1 MSNCQAARECY
12 QGPDGEGT
20 AMVRNDLMTPLL
32 AVIALVLSVAA
43 LREASA
49 VFAPLA
55 LAIFIIALV
64 WPLQAALETR
74 LPKFVA
80 LLMTMAATIF
90 VCLAF
95 SWLVAW
101 GFGRVIRALA
111 ADTARL
117 QAVYDSVVVWL
128 EARGIS
134 VSGLFAEHFNVRFFI
149 GTLQQVTGRLN
160 TTLGF
165 WVVTFVYVLL
175 GLTEAKDASVRA
187 GNLTSESA
195 RQVLIGGAASMAAKF
210 RRYMIVRTQ
219 MSVMTGFLV
228 WLFSFAIG
236 LPFAA
241 EWGVIAFALNYIP
254 FLGPLVATVFPT
266 LVAILHFETWQA
278 VILVLAGLNLIQF
291 VIGNWVEPRASGSA
305 LSVSP
310 TVVLFS
316 VFFWTWM
323 WGLFGTFIGV
333 PITIAILSFAGEH
346 PATRWIATLFGGAAP
361 ARDAA

>member
-1 MSNCQAARECY
+1 MA
-12 QGPDGEGT
+12 T
-20 AMVRNDLMTPLL
+20 TRNDLTVPML
-32 AVIALVLSVAA
+32 AIIALVLAVAA

-55 LAIFIIALV
+55 LAVFIIAIV
-64 WPLQAALETR
+64 WPLQAALEAR
-74 LPKFVA
+74 LPKIVA
-80 LLMTMAATIF
+80 LLLTMAATIV
-90 VCLAF
+90 VCVVF

-117 QAVYDSVVVWL
+117 QAAYDAVVAWL
-128 EARGIS
+128 DGRGIS
-134 VSGLFAEHFNVRFFI
+134 VSGLFAEHFNVRFFL

-175 GLTEAKDASVRA
+175 GLTEVKDAH
-187 GNLTSESA
+187 A
-195 RQVLIGGAASMAAKF
+195 RIARLDDPAARRVLLDGAASMAAKF

-219 MSVMTGFLV
+219 MSVMTGLLV
-228 WLFSFAIG
+228 WLFTFSIG
-236 LPFAA
+236 LPFPA

-266 LVAILHFETWQA
+266 LVAIIHFETWQA
-278 VILVLAGLNLIQF
+278 VIFVLVGLNLIQF
-291 VIGNWVEPRASGSA
+291 VVGSWVEPRVSGTA

-333 PITIAILSFAGEH
+333 PITIALMSFAAEH
-346 PATRWIATLFGGAAP
+346 PATRWIAAVFGGGASRPGTA
-361 ARDAA
+361 

>member
-1 MSNCQAARECY
+1 MA
-12 QGPDGEGT
+12 
-20 AMVRNDLMTPLL
+20 RNDLTTPLL
-32 AVIALVLSVAA
+32 AVIALVLAVAA

-55 LAIFIIALV
+55 LAVFIISLV
-64 WPLQAALETR
+64 WPLQAALEAR
-74 LPKFVA
+74 LPKLVA
-80 LLMTMAATIF
+80 LLVTMAATIV
-90 VCLAF
+90 VCLMF

-117 QAVYDSVVVWL
+117 QAVYDSAVLWL
-128 EARGIS
+128 EARGVS
-134 VSGLFAEHFNVRFFI
+134 VSGIFAEHFNVRFLV
-149 GTLQQVTGRLN
+149 GTLQQLTGRLN

-175 GLTEAKDASVRA
+175 GLTEVKDAALRA
-187 GNLTSESA
+187 AGLSNEAA
-195 RQVLIGGAASMAAKF
+195 RRVLIDGSAAMATKF

-219 MSVMTGFLV
+219 MSAVTGLLV
-228 WLFSFAIG
+228 WLFASSVG

-278 VILVLAGLNLIQF
+278 VIGVLVCLNLIQF
-291 VIGNWVEPRASGSA
+291 VVGNWVEPRVSGSA

-333 PITIAILSFAGEH
+333 PVTIALLSFAAEH
-346 PATRWIATLFGGAAP
+346 PATRWIATVFGGGP
-361 ARDAA
+361 SQRRTG

>member
-1 MSNCQAARECY
+1 MTHNGLA
-12 QGPDGEGT
+12 
-20 AMVRNDLMTPLL
+20 TPLL

-55 LAIFIIALV
+55 LAVFIISLV
-64 WPLQAALETR
+64 WPLQAALEAR
-74 LPKFVA
+74 LPKLVA
-80 LLMTMAATIF
+80 LLLTMAATIF

-111 ADTARL
+111 ADTAGL
-117 QAVYDSVVVWL
+117 QAAYDSAVLWL
-128 EARGIS
+128 EARGVS

-149 GTLQQVTGRLN
+149 GTLQQITGRLN

-175 GLTEAKDASVRA
+175 GLTEVKDAYARA
-187 GNLTSESA
+187 SSLSNEAA
-195 RQVLIGGAASMAAKF
+195 RQVLTVGAASMAAKF

-219 MSVMTGFLV
+219 MSVMTGLLV
-228 WLFSFAIG
+228 WLFTWFAG

-266 LVAILHFETWQA
+266 LVAILHFDTWQA
-278 VILVLAGLNLIQF
+278 VIGVLVCLNLIQF
-291 VIGNWVEPRASGSA
+291 VVGNWVEPRVSGSA
-305 LSVSP
+305 LSMSP

-333 PITIAILSFAGEH
+333 PVTIALLSFAAEH
-346 PATRWIATLFGGAAP
+346 PATRWIAAMFGAGP
-361 ARDAA
+361 PQRRTG